1 MHSRI
6 LIGVTFTPDTNYGV
20 SLSIARWL
28 EPITLGNK
36 ISLFFLAHEGK
47 YQILI
52 ELLTLNSNM

>member
-1 MHSRI
+1 MDLELRPFVEYNTII
-6 LIGVTFTPDTNYGV
+6 LI
-20 SLSIARWL
+20 I
-28 EPITLGNK
+28 IGNK